1 MDPLV
6 PSYDP
11 KEEICF
17 SGSPQQNELTLNDYE
32 ITVDLESEILLASLP
47 FENSNQIE

>member
-11 KEEICF
+11 SDEICF
-17 SGSPQQNELTLNDYE
+17 SGSPQQNELTFNDYE
-32 ITVDLESEILLASLP
+32 IRVDLESEILLASLP
-47 FENSNQIE
+47 FENMNKVE